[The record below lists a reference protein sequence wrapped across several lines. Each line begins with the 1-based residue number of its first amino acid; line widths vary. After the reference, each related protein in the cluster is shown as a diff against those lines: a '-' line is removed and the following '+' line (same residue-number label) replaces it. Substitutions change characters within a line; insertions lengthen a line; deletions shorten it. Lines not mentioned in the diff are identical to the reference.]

1 MPYLPV
7 WAAVVILL
15 APFIPIKMIPMY
27 SSSDVKPEGKGL
39 IRRTMRQQLR
49 KDVSVYSMG

>member
-1 MPYLPV
+1 MLYLPV
-7 WAAVVILL
+7 WAAAVILS

-27 SSSDVKPEGKGL
+27 SSSDVKLAGKESIL
-39 IRRTMRQQLR
+39 LTMRQQLR